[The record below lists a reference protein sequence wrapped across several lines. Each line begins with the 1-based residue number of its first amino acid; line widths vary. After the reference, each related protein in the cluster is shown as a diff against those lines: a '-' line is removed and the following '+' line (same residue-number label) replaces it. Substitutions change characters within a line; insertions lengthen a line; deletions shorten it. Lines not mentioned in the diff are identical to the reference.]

1 MVPQVPTLGSWA
13 DLRQQMP
20 VAEQWAY
27 FDHAAVAP
35 LSLPARQAIEAFVAD
50 YAAHGHVRA
59 RDWNRRMAQCRRFGA
74 KLVGAD
80 PDEIALVYNTTA
92 GIHLVAEGYPWEP
105 GDNVV
110 ILASEFPSNR
120 LPWLNLATR
129 GVEVREVAN
138 VRERLDLAEVA
149 KACDA
154 RTRIVSASWVGYAT
168 GWRNDL
174 DGLAEIAHRRGAL
187 FFVDAIQGLGMYP
200 LDVQATPIDFFAA
213 DGHKWLLGP
222 EGAGLFYV
230 RREHLDR
237 LRPLGVGWHSSL
249 HAGDYSRR
257 EFELKPTAERYE
269 GGSANL
275 MGFAGL
281 AASLELLSSFGP
293 ERIGER
299 LIEITDEACWR
310 LTAIG
315 ATIASCRDPGRASGI
330 LSFELPDRDPVEV
343 RRHCLEQ
350 QVVLSCR
357 DGRLRIS
364 PHAYTNTEDLE
375 RLCEVLESA
384 P

>member
-1 MVPQVPTLGSWA
+1 MVPQVPTISTWRE
-13 DLRQQMP
+13 LRGEMP
-20 VAEQWAY
+20 VADEWAY

-35 LSLPARQAIEAFVAD
+35 LSMPARRAVEAFVAD
-50 YAAHGHVRA
+50 YAANGHVHSRE
-59 RDWNRRMAQCRRFGA
+59 WNRRMAECRRLGA

-80 PDEIALVYNTTA
+80 PDEVALVYNTTT

-110 ILASEFPSNR
+110 VLASEFPSNR
-120 LPWLNLATR
+120 LPWLNLASR
-129 GVEVREVAN
+129 GVEVREIPN
-138 VRERLDLAEVA
+138 PRERLELAEVA
-149 KACDA
+149 SACDA

-174 DGLAEIAHRRGAL
+174 EGLAEIAHRHGAL

-200 LDVQATPIDFFAA
+200 LDVRQTPIDFFAA

-222 EGAGLFYV
+222 EGAGLLYI
-230 RREHLDR
+230 RRANLER

-257 EFELKPTAERYE
+257 EFALKPSAERYE

-275 MGFAGL
+275 MGIAGL
-281 AASLELLSSFGP
+281 AASLELLSHLGP
-293 ERIGER
+293 ERLGER
-299 LIEITDEACWR
+299 LLEVTDEACWR
-310 LTAIG
+310 LTALG
-315 ATIASCRDPGRASGI
+315 AAIVSSREPGRASGI
-330 LSFELPDRDPVEV
+330 VAFELPERDPLAV
-343 RRHCLEQ
+343 RKHCLEQ
-350 QVVLSCR
+350 RVVLSCR

-364 PHAYTNTEDLE
+364 PHAYTNSDDLE
-375 RLCEVLESA
+375 RLCDALETA